1 MSRKT
6 ILKSSGKKESGE
18 DLEEK
23 IDSLHVDIQIDTF
36 KLERNGIS
44 KSLPQGLEE
53 VDDRDGKKSHSVE
66 LLPEKEGNSDLR
78 VLSPSRKPSSEI
90 LNVKT
95 HSPEAGNPDSRVLS
109 PSRKPSSEKLN
120 VKTHSAE
127 GGNSDLPQSRKPS
140 SEKLNVKT
148 HSPEAGNSDLRVLPA
163 SRNPSSEKSHSVDAL
178 SEKTGNH
185 DSLVLSLSRNPSSHD
200 KPKRT
205 PSFKAAEKLKEVYS
219 IAGEITTSM
228 FQISNKNQSKMNL
241 QISTNKAMYDQ
252 FGSNYYS
259 DRKLGP
265 KVSNWVYG
273 ILFSVAA
280 VISGQY
286 GSWNFG
292 LQYGWGSML
301 VSYFIATFMFWNLAL
316 VISELSCLMP
326 FTGGSSNFATAA
338 FGPLVSKVE

>member
-1 MSRKT
+1 MSRKN
-6 ILKSSGKKESGE
+6 ILKSSSKKESGE

-23 IDSLHVDIQIDTF
+23 IDSPHVDIQIETF
-36 KLERNGIS
+36 KLERNRIS
-44 KSLPQGLEE
+44 KSLPQVLEKLN
-53 VDDRDGKKSHSVE
+53 DIDGKKSHSVE
-66 LLPEKEGNSDLR
+66 LLAEKAGNSDL
-78 VLSPSRKPSSEI
+78 
-90 LNVKT
+90 
-95 HSPEAGNPDSRVLS
+95 RVLS

-120 VKTHSAE
+120 VKTHSVE
-127 GGNSDLPQSRKPS
+127 LLE
-140 SEKLNVKT
+140 EK
-148 HSPEAGNSDLRVLPA
+148 AGNSDIRVLSP
-163 SRNPSSEKSHSVDAL
+163 SRDPSSEKSHTVEALTEKGGNSDIRILSPSRDPTSEKSPSVDAL
-178 SEKTGNH
+178 AEKT
-185 DSLVLSLSRNPSSHD
+185 DSRVLSLSRKPSSYD

-219 IAGEITTSM
+219 IAGEITSSM

-252 FGSNYYS
+252 YGSNYYS

-292 LQYGWGSML
+292 LQYGWGSMIA
-301 VSYFIATFMFWNLAL
+301 SYFIATFMFWNLAL

-338 FGPLVSKVE
+338 FGPLVSRVE